1 LEKAPQLLDYSCFE
15 FTKIQDSIGNPLF
28 DGYSQIIFFA
38 YCIPFHSTGASYRS
52 LGLEWIA
59 LLFSLS
65 FFIWGVGMLSFRSR
79 DASSRP
85 REGTMPY
92 RRSDGFTLI
101 ELLVVIAIIAILIGL
116 LLPAVQEV
124 REAASRLQCQ
134 NNLKQMGIAWHNHA
148 DVHGVFPSGG
158 LSWTLNR
165 TWNGTEPG
173 LYQTQAWGWGYQIL
187 PFIEQGN
194 LWEIPPGSLP
204 GDASAGPLGDIEV
217 ASTPVKIYNCPTLR
231 TGVVFPYSQAGWSP
245 SVGRRAVG
253 DYVANAGTVNGLN
266 DGPLVP
272 TGFSVRI
279 TDIING
285 TANVMMIGEK
295 YLDREIA
302 QFSSDC
308 NDDQGWTDGWDNDT
322 ICFAD
327 GGGNTAMVP
336 IPDGSIGTCGLN
348 FGSPHPVS
356 MQCVLCDGS
365 VRSISF
371 RAAQAPFVIFCSRNN
386 ELVLDMSSF

>member
-1 LEKAPQLLDYSCFE
+1 MIRFLSTETRSGPKDGPQTLTHRPAKA
-15 FTKIQDSIGNPLF
+15 
-28 DGYSQIIFFA
+28 
-38 YCIPFHSTGASYRS
+38 
-52 LGLEWIA
+52 
-59 LLFSLS
+59 
-65 FFIWGVGMLSFRSR
+65 
-79 DASSRP
+79 
-85 REGTMPY
+85 
-92 RRSDGFTLI
+92 FTLI

-116 LLPAVQEV
+116 LLPAIQEV
-124 REAASRLQCQ
+124 RESAARTQCE

-158 LSWTLNR
+158 LGWNLNR
-165 TWNGTEPG
+165 TWNVSNNTPA

-194 LWEIPPGSLP
+194 LWEIPPGGFP
-204 GDASAGPLGDIEV
+204 GDASGGGPFGDIEV
-217 ASTPVKIYNCPTLR
+217 ASTPVKIYNCPSLR
-231 TGVVFPYSQAGWSP
+231 SSVIFPYSQAGWSP

-253 DYVANAGTVNGLN
+253 DYVANAGTVSGLN

-272 TGFSVRI
+272 TGFTVRI

-285 TANVMMIGEK
+285 TSNVMMIGEK

-302 QFSSDC
+302 LITSDC

-327 GGGNTAMVP
+327 GGGSTAMVP

-371 RAAQAPFVIFCSRNN
+371 RAAQAPFVIFCSRND
-386 ELVLDMSSF
+386 ELALDMSSF